1 MPVAIFHQMGSPIAL
16 ATLGAFF
23 VPEPFGICLVIA
35 AAIWWFCRKL
45 RGEWSPLVAAG
56 CPSAPCSHNKTFTPT
71 ERPDVSFTRSL
82 RLRWRLP
89 WAKRQKAARLR
100 SDVLVQVAGVA
111 VGRNRRRHNGVASWM
126 RVGVAVL
133 CAQVLVAS
141 SAVSEELS
149 PDEARAFVV
158 GKLFAYSCF
167 DGTAGLGRIFADG
180 SVVGTITL
188 GGDGEAKFA
197 TLPAGTVKADGNSI
211 CAHLPGSPLEPCFK
225 VQRID
230 DQSFRGS
237 IAGFDSTY
245 CDFYQRGSR
254 AKLMS
259 R

>member
-1 MPVAIFHQMGSPIAL
+1 
-16 ATLGAFF
+16 
-23 VPEPFGICLVIA
+23 
-35 AAIWWFCRKL
+35 
-45 RGEWSPLVAAG
+45 
-56 CPSAPCSHNKTFTPT
+56 
-71 ERPDVSFTRSL
+71 
-82 RLRWRLP
+82 
-89 WAKRQKAARLR
+89 
-100 SDVLVQVAGVA
+100 
-111 VGRNRRRHNGVASWM
+111 M

-141 SAVSEELS
+141 SAFSEELS

-180 SVVGTITL
+180 SVVGTITP

-197 TLPAGTVKADGNSI
+197 TLPSGTVKADGNSI

-225 VQRID
+225 IQRID

-237 IAGFDSTY
+237 IAGFDFAY
-245 CDFYQRGSR
+245 CDFYQRRSPPQTMNR
-254 AKLMS
+254 FP